1 MPSSEITL
9 TEKIET
15 SVKLVSTRTSASA
28 PTMASRPTRA
38 GIEAATRLPKIRKA
52 STSTMGIEIVSAR
65 ARSSLVISLTSSKT
79 AKAPAMLVSIAV
91 SGSDSSVGA
100 SSS

>member
-15 SVKLVSTRTSASA
+15 SVKLLITRTSARA

-38 GIEAATRLPKIRKA
+38 GMDAATRLPKMSRA
-52 STSTMGIEIVSAR
+52 STRTIGIEIVSAR

-79 AKAPAMLVSIAV
+79 ANAPATSVSTPVCA
-91 SGSDSSVGA
+91 SASSVGA

>member
-15 SVKLVSTRTSASA
+15 SVKFVITRTSASA
-28 PTMASRPTRA
+28 PTIASRPTRA
-38 GIEAATRLPKIRKA
+38 GIDAATRLPKISRA
-52 STSTMGIEIVSAR
+52 RRMTIGIEMVSAR

-79 AKAPAMLVSIAV
+79 ANAPAMSVSTPESLSACN
-91 SGSDSSVGA
+91 VGA